1 MMNPL
6 ARTTPVISIRNVS
19 KVYGQ
24 GDTAVHALRD
34 VTLEVEHGDY
44 VAIMGAS
51 GSGKT
56 TLMNIVGL
64 LDAFTSGSYLLEG
77 LDVSTLG
84 EDAQSYVRNKRIGF
98 VFQSFNLIPRTTAL
112 ANVELPLVY
121 ASMKPAERRSRAIEA
136 LRAVGLGDRMDHVPA
151 ELSGGQQQRAAIARA
166 IATRPAM
173 ILADEPTGALDSVS
187 TDEVLAI
194 FDHLNAQGRT
204 IMVITHE
211 HDVGERARRVVTF
224 RDGRIVTD
232 RRNDAVVAS

>member
-1 MMNPL
+1 MMNTL
-6 ARTTPVISIRNVS
+6 ARSIPVISMRNVS

-64 LDAFTSGSYLLEG
+64 LDAFTSGTYLLEG

-121 ASMKPAERRSRAIEA
+121 ASVKPAERRSRAIEA

-187 TDEVLAI
+187 TEEVLAI

-224 RDGRIVTD
+224 RDGRIVAD